1 MTARRTKIV
10 ATLGPSTDTLMS
22 MRAVIDAG
30 VDVVRINAA
39 HGDTASHTAA
49 AMLARQVAAE
59 LDRTIG
65 VLVDLPGPK
74 MRTGPIADDT
84 VVLHAGDPFTLF
96 GHPNGGGDARG
107 VSCTVAD
114 IASMVRP
121 GDPIILADGQIRLKV
136 LGRNGDDVQTEV
148 VRGGRLSSR
157 KGMFL
162 PEAEH
167 QVEPFTPADAVALAT
182 AMEIRADFV
191 GLSFVRG
198 AGDVERVRARLP
210 KRGYRPRLMA
220 KIETRRALDDLP
232 ALIRAS
238 DAVMVA
244 RGDLGIQI
252 DVSQV
257 PLVQKEII
265 HACNVAGRPVVTA
278 TEMLESMTT
287 SPLPT
292 RAEAG
297 DIANAVIDGTDAL
310 MLSAETAT
318 GDYAADAVE
327 TMARVALA
335 AESWPRSRVL
345 PDVEGIHVDRVAW
358 AVAHAAVEAARDLG
372 VAAILCPTR
381 TGSTARRVAAFR
393 PGVPV
398 IALSQRRHVRAGLAL
413 VWGVVPLA
421 LPGAPVPSHEVYQAL
436 EVARSAGLVATDDLV
451 VVVSGAPGPRAGGTD
466 TMRVLRV

>member
-10 ATLGPSTDTLMS
+10 ATLGPSTSTPAS

-39 HGDTASHTAA
+39 HGDAAGHSAA
-49 AMLARQVAAE
+49 ALLAQKVAGE
-59 LDRTIG
+59 IGRPIG

-74 MRTGPIADDT
+74 MRTGPIAGDS
-84 VVLHAGDPFTLF
+84 VRIEAGDPFTLF
-96 GHPNGGGDARG
+96 ARPVDGDAAG
-107 VSCTVAD
+107 ASTTVAGLGT
-114 IASMVRP
+114 MVRP
-121 GDPIILADGQIRLKV
+121 GDPIVLADGQIRLRV
-136 LGRNGDDVQTEV
+136 LGLDGDDVQTEV

-157 KGMFL
+157 KGIFL

-167 QVEPFTPADAVALAT
+167 QVEPFTAADADALAT
-182 AMEIRADFV
+182 AMAIRADFV

-198 AGDVERVRARLP
+198 AEDVERVRALLP
-210 KRGYRPRLMA
+210 RRGYRPKLMA
-220 KIETRRALDDLP
+220 KIETRRALDHLP

-287 SPLPT
+287 SPIPT

-318 GDYAADAVE
+318 GAYAADAVD

-335 AESWPRSRVL
+335 AETWPRVRVF

-358 AVAHAAVEAARDLG
+358 AVAHAAVEAAQDLG

-381 TGSTARRVAAFR
+381 TGATARRVAAFR
-393 PGVPV
+393 PSVPV
-398 IALSQRRHVRAGLAL
+398 AGLSQRRHVRAGLAL

-421 LPGAPVPSHEVYQAL
+421 LPGAPVPSHEIYQAV
-436 EVARSAGLVATDDLV
+436 EVARSAGLVATGDLV
-451 VVVSGAPGPRAGGTD
+451 VVVAGAPGPRAGGTD